1 MSYLV
6 PAVVV
11 GVAVGPGSGAILGV
25 DAGLDVLDQ
34 HPEDHMAPQ

>member
-11 GVAVGPGSGAILGV
+11 GIAVGPGSRAGLGV
-25 DAGLDVLDQ
+25 DAGLEVLDQ
-34 HPEDHMAPQ
+34 HPEDHTAPQ